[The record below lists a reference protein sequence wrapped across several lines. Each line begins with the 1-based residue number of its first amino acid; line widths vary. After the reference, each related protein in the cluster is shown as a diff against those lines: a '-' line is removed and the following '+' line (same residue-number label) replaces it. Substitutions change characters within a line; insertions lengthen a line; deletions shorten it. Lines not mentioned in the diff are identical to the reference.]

1 MSKGKYYIWL
11 KSIPGIGEKR
21 FFGLKDY
28 FGSPEKVWN
37 ASKEELQR
45 IPGMEKLADSVFS
58 SQYRE
63 KAEEYM
69 NNLNKN
75 GIRLIS
81 IEDSEYPG
89 ILKNI
94 HAPPQIIYIK
104 GCMNLF
110 NLSAIAIVGARRATS
125 YGTDMARRLARELA
139 FRGITVISGM
149 ARGVD
154 TYAHKGTLEAG
165 GKTIAVMGCGIDIAY
180 PPENSKLME
189 KVCQSGAVISEYGMG
204 VKPFAPNFPARN
216 RIISGLSKGVV
227 VIEAGE
233 KSGSLI
239 TADLALEQG
248 REVFAVPGNADSN
261 FSKGTNSLIKQ
272 GAKLV
277 TSVEDILEEFEE
289 LKNIKIKNK
298 RNEDLKGLSEDER
311 KLIESLDAGP
321 VHIDMLSR
329 ATGYTAQKIN
339 TMLMMLELK
348 GVIKQLPGK
357 FFARA

>member
-1 MSKGKYYIWL
+1 MSKGKFYIWL
-11 KSIPGIGEKR
+11 KSIPGVGEKR
-21 FFGLKDY
+21 FFALKDY

-37 ASKEELQR
+37 ASKSDLLCVE
-45 IPGMEKLADSVFS
+45 GMEKVADAIV
-58 SQYRE
+58 SQEFRE
-63 KAEEYM
+63 KAERYM

-81 IEDSEYPG
+81 IEDSEYPD

-94 HAPPQIIYIK
+94 HKPPQVMHIK
-104 GCMNLF
+104 GCMSLQK
-110 NLSAIAIVGARRATS
+110 LSGIAIVGARNATS
-125 YGTDMARRLARELA
+125 YGTDMARQLAKELS

-154 TYAHKGTLEAG
+154 TYAHRGAVEAG
-165 GKTIAVMGCGIDIAY
+165 GMTVAVMGCGVDIAY
-180 PPENSKLME
+180 PPENRQLID
-189 KVCQSGAVISEYGMG
+189 KVCESGAVISEYAVGE
-204 VKPFAPNFPARN
+204 KPFPLNFPARN

-277 TSVEDILEEFEE
+277 ISVEDILEEFEE
-289 LKNIKIKNK
+289 LKNVKIKNK
-298 RNEDLKGLSEDER
+298 QKEELKGFSKEER
-311 KLIESLDAGP
+311 KLIESMDAGS
-321 VHIDMLSR
+321 VHIDVLSR
-329 ATGYTAQKIN
+329 TTGYNVQSVN

-348 GVIKQLPGK
+348 GIIKQLPGK
-357 FFARA
+357 FYVRV